1 MRLPVNYSEIFSM
14 KRLLS
19 ILFLCAVSMHLA
31 FAVGYIYDQ
40 QANRVDVCWL
50 YDDMC
55 GVLTES
61 NTEIVHWVIDG
72 GSNSCELSAYGW
84 ALTPN
89 SQYYAY
95 SPYSQ
100 SYKLNK
106 NPMTAL
112 PVSYAGQSQAGNNN
126 AAHLNAFDYM
136 TAQALSGEDEC
147 HFDFKH
153 LGCILRIECEMQEKQ
168 TLKALNL
175 SLSSSDFA
183 AEATMDVVNGTLTPT
198 TSASTL
204 PLDLSDVTIEA
215 GEKLVAF
222 MMLPPTNLTAR
233 VMNVTLI
240 TSDGMSAKAEVKG
253 TEMQPGCLYPM
264 SLKMPKFRKTIVS
277 YASLVRDAD
286 SDFVLDF
293 NRAKAKAPII
303 SRVTAFA
310 PAFLPD
316 EAHVFEQMN
325 IPQDD
330 VSGILSQS
338 QSQSQRQSQYTLSG
352 VKTTSSE
359 KGTIVIRNGKKYIK

>member
-1 MRLPVNYSEIFSM
+1 MAT
-14 KRLLS
+14 LL
-19 ILFLCAVSMHLA
+19 HHA
-31 FAVGYIYDQ
+31 FAVDYRYDQ
-40 QANRVDVCWL
+40 QAESMNVRWAL
-50 YDDMC
+50 AEMC
-55 GVLTES
+55 GVLTPT
-61 NTEIVHWVIDG
+61 NTEIIHWTTDEG
-72 GSNSCELSAYGW
+72 DSNCTLSAYGW
-84 ALTPN
+84 SLTPN
-89 SQYYAY
+89 TQYYAY

-112 PVSYAGQSQAGNNN
+112 PVSYTGQSQAGNNN

-233 VMNVTLI
+233 VMNVTLV
-240 TSDGMSAKAEVKG
+240 TTDGMSAKAEVKG

-264 SLKMPKFRKTIVS
+264 SLKMPKFRKTLVS

-286 SDFVLDF
+286 SDFDLDF

-359 KGTIVIRNGKKYIK
+359 KGTIVVNKGKKYLIK

>member
-1 MRLPVNYSEIFSM
+1 M
-14 KRLLS
+14 KKLFS
-19 ILFLCAVSMHLA
+19 ILFLLVASMHLA
-31 FAVGYIYDQ
+31 FAVGYSYNQ
-40 QANRVDVCWL
+40 QSGGMDVCWQ

-61 NTEIVHWVIDG
+61 NTEVIHWVVDG
-72 GSNSCELSAYGW
+72 GSNTCELSAYGW

-95 SPYSQ
+95 YPYSR
-100 SYKLNK
+100 LNNIDK

-112 PVSYAGQSQAGNNN
+112 PVSYTGQSQAGNNN

-136 TAQALSGEDEC
+136 TAQALSGEDQC

-153 LGCILRIECEMQEKQ
+153 LGCILRIECEMQEKL
-168 TLKALNL
+168 TLKTLTI
-175 SLSSSDFA
+175 SLSRNDFA

-215 GEKLVAF
+215 GEKFVAF

-240 TSDGMSAKAEVKG
+240 TTDGMSAKAEVKG

-264 SLKMPKFRKTIVS
+264 SLKMPKFRKTLVS
-277 YASLVRDAD
+277 YASLVRDVD
-286 SDFVLDF
+286 SDLNF
-293 NRAKAKAPII
+293 NLNFNLNLNSVKAKSQII
-303 SRVTAFA
+303 NRVTAFA
-310 PAFLPD
+310 PAFVTD

-338 QSQSQRQSQYTLSG
+338 QGQSRSQSQYTLSG